1 MDKPVIQ
8 LHDLSKSFNKH
19 VVLDHISTTVEE
31 GTLLG
36 LIGPS
41 GAGKSTIIQL
51 LLGSETADSGTATV
65 FNQVMPNRELLGNIG
80 YMAQNDSLYEQQSGR
95 ENLIFFGRM
104 KGITKQDIPSSVE
117 HVTNVV
123 DLGDALDKRVST
135 YSGGMKRRLSLAIA
149 LIGNP
154 DLIVLDEP
162 TVGIDPALRRHIWQ
176 ELHRLK
182 AEGHTILVTTH
193 VMDEAELVDR
203 VAMLLNGHLLADDT
217 PEKLKNKYHV
227 NSIESVFLKVEEE
240 NK

>member
-1 MDKPVIQ
+1 MNKPIIQ
-8 LHDLSKSFNKH
+8 LTDLSKSFNKH

-31 GTLLG
+31 GTILG

-51 LLGSETADSGTATV
+51 LLGAEKADSGTATV
-65 FNQVMPNRELLGNIG
+65 FNQVMPNRKLLGNIG
-80 YMAQNDSLYEQQSGR
+80 YMAQSDALYEQQSGR

-104 KGITKQDIPSSVE
+104 KGIAKQDIQSNVE
-117 HVTNVV
+117 HVTKVV
-123 DLGDALDKRVST
+123 DLGEALDQHVSG

-154 DLIVLDEP
+154 DLIILDEP

-182 AEGHTILVTTH
+182 NEGRTILVTTH

-227 NSIESVFLKVEEE
+227 TSIEAVFLKVEEE

>member
-31 GTLLG
+31 GTILG

-51 LLGSETADSGTATV
+51 LLGSESADSGTATV

-104 KGITKQDIPSSVE
+104 K
-117 HVTNVV
+117 
-123 DLGDALDKRVST
+123 
-135 YSGGMKRRLSLAIA
+135 
-149 LIGNP
+149 
-154 DLIVLDEP
+154 
-162 TVGIDPALRRHIWQ
+162 
-176 ELHRLK
+176 
-182 AEGHTILVTTH
+182 
-193 VMDEAELVDR
+193 
-203 VAMLLNGHLLADDT
+203 
-217 PEKLKNKYHV
+217 
-227 NSIESVFLKVEEE
+227 
-240 NK
+240 

>member
-31 GTLLG
+31 GTILG

-123 DLGDALDKRVST
+123 NLGDALDKRVST

-227 NSIESVFLKVEEE
+227 NSIEAVFLKVEEE